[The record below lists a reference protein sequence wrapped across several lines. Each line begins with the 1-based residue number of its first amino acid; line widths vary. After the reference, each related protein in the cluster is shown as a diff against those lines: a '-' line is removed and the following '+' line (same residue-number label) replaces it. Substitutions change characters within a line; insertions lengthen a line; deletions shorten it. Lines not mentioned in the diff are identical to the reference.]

1 MVILAH
7 FSDWKWNFFT
17 YFCRRVFA
25 ILLEISDFQLLYF
38 DHCKVFQNIH
48 TSLQR
53 FKYLTFGK
61 GYFKLLKMSEKKS
74 IKNWWVMKCSC
85 VQVFKIICKIVN
97 HLRMMSQSYSIFAIQ
112 GVFKFLG
119 VFFQLHNYTTL
130 AYILFSTLQVSY
142 TSWFLDA
149 FNYAILKKIN
159 VLNLSIGG
167 PDFMDRPFVDKVR
180 ATFSQPNILPFG
192 RH

>member
-97 HLRMMSQSYSIFAIQ
+97 HLRMMSQSYSILQFRE
-112 GVFKFLG
+112 FLS
-119 VFFQLHNYTTL
+119 FWEFFSNCTITQHLRIFCFQLCRFH
-130 AYILFSTLQVSY
+130 IHHGSQMHST
-142 TSWFLDA
+142 
-149 FNYAILKKIN
+149 
-159 VLNLSIGG
+159 
-167 PDFMDRPFVDKVR
+167 MPF
-180 ATFSQPNILPFG
+180 
-192 RH
+192 